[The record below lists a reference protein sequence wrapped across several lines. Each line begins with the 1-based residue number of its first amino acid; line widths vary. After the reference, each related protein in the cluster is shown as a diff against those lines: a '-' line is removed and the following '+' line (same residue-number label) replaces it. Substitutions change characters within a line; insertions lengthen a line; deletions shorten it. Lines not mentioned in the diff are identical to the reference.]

1 MNPVIFWILAVP
13 LVLFALGVVL
23 TKSIF
28 RAALYLAG
36 ALVTTAL
43 IYLVLQAE
51 ILAFMQI
58 LLYAGGVITLLA
70 FAIMLT
76 KDIVAKEIRLVSR
89 NLFWGFVGALVL
101 FLVFL
106 YFLFQSHLNFTP
118 SPMPE
123 NLNLQVG
130 VGIFRQFVVPF
141 EVLSVLLLAAIIGAI
156 VLARKED

>member
-1 MNPVIFWILAVP
+1 MNAVLFWVLAVP
-13 LVLFALGVVL
+13 LVLLALGVVL
-23 TKSIF
+23 SKSIF

-36 ALVTTAL
+36 ALVITAV
-43 IYLVLQAE
+43 IYLVMQAE

-58 LLYAGGVITLLA
+58 LLYAGGIITLLA

-76 KDIVAKEIRLVSR
+76 KDIVAQEIRLVSR
-89 NLFWGFVGALVL
+89 NLFWGGLSALVL

-106 YFLFQSHLNFTP
+106 YFLYQSHLPMTP
-118 SPMPE
+118 APMPDNI
-123 NLNLQVG
+123 NLG
-130 VGIFRQFVVPF
+130 IGFGIFRQFVLPF